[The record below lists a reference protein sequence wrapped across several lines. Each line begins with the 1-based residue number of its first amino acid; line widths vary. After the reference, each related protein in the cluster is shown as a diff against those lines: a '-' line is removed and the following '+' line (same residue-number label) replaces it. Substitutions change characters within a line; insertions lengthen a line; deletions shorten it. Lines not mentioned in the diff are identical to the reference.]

1 MILADSNI
9 LIDYYRDRNSE
20 LAAQVDSLPI
30 ALCGIVKS
38 EVLHGA
44 RTNQEI
50 DDMLAS
56 FQTFELLT
64 TDEYDFEGVGLMLQN
79 LRAGGIQV
87 PLADAMI
94 AFCAVK
100 YDVKLWTRDKHFRQI
115 QLLYPELELYAQV

>member
-30 ALCGIVKS
+30 AVCGIVKS

-56 FQTFELLT
+56 FQTFDQLT
-64 TDEYDFEGVGLMLQN
+64 TDEYDFKGVGLMLQN

-94 AFCAVK
+94 AF
-100 YDVKLWTRDKHFRQI
+100 KHFRQI
-115 QLLYPELELYAQV
+115 QLMYPELELYAGI